1 MAADSRDIWHCNRQT
16 AYRIFA
22 KVVRDLLWDHK
33 ILNFGVIACVLP
45 RSAYGVVPDEF
56 HFAYC
61 LFAAESIS
69 SRSGLDLMSAGSI
82 SGRSGLDLGSP
93 NNFGFDHGFEL
104 GSIWAPSGSDW
115 IDLESMRE
123 RLD

>member
-1 MAADSRDIWHCNRQT
+1 
-16 AYRIFA
+16 
-22 KVVRDLLWDHK
+22 
-33 ILNFGVIACVLP
+33 
-45 RSAYGVVPDEF
+45 
-56 HFAYC
+56 
-61 LFAAESIS
+61 
-69 SRSGLDLMSAGSI
+69 MSAGSI

-115 IDLESMRE
+115 IGLESMRE